1 MKKIIKNM
9 AFLAVCVFTFVAIGN
24 VCSETKSEPTNT
36 VDAKLIVPAPVRK
49 GHKLEGILVG

>member
-24 VCSETKSEPTNT
+24 VCSETKIEPANT

-49 GHKLEGILVG
+49 GHELEGILVG

>member
-1 MKKIIKNM
+1 M

-24 VCSETKSEPTNT
+24 VCSETKIEPANT

-49 GHKLEGILVG
+49 GHELEGILVG